1 MKFTLKD
8 YQDDAVAD
16 VLIQLSKSKKRW
28 HEDGDLHAFS
38 LAATTGA
45 GKTVMAGAVF
55 EALFHGEDT
64 YNFEADTGA
73 VVIWFSDDPSLNE
86 QTRFRLMEASD
97 KLKHS
102 DLVVVD
108 NSFRQEKLDAGKIYF
123 LNTQKLGKKSLLV
136 RGFDERNQADD
147 NQTQLFT
154 APAPDLRSHTIWD
167 VIQNTIEDPELT
179 LYLVLD
185 EAHRGMGRANAA
197 VQAEKSTLVQRL
209 INGGGGVPPVPV
221 VVGISATVERFN
233 EAMKIAEGRTTLP
246 NVVVDN
252 VKVQASGLLKDNI
265 ILDIPKEAGKFDG
278 VLVRR
283 ATQKVEASSTAWAEY
298 ALEQGIAESEAVKPL
313 LVLQVP
319 NTPEPSDIGKALD
332 TIFENWDEIG
342 PSNVAHVFG
351 ERKDLVFGQHDVPHI
366 EPQRVQETKGIRV
379 LIAKDAISTGWD
391 CPRAEVM
398 VSFRPAQDKTHIT
411 QLLGR
416 MVRTPLAMRIP
427 GNDKLNSV
435 DCLLPFFD
443 HKSVE
448 EVANAIRFGISESG
462 DSGLP
467 GRRVL
472 INPIEVFP
480 NPDVSDDVWSVFT
493 SLTSQT
499 LPKKVFKPIKRLTA
513 LSHELSFDKL
523 LSEAGLKAHQ
533 EMYKIFESA
542 KVRYKDQYENG
553 IKQILRVGGETL
565 NVDLTSG
572 KNTFTSFVEEADP
585 VVIRNEF
592 HFACRIFSKD
602 ICKSYVKYLV
612 EQSEEEPSDAIYTAY
627 TIVAALAKFEEIIRY
642 VEEEADKFAQK
653 WFAEFRVDIKAL
665 KDDRQEVYRQIKE
678 MSSDP
683 QDIDLIKPR
692 GWLVNSAA
700 IEANGEEKPLPLYL
714 SHLLCDENKEFPTEL
729 NKWEQSVVETE
740 MARVG
745 FIGWYRNPSAS
756 NLESLGAAYKEGDKF
771 KILRPDFLF
780 FSENQDGSI
789 AVDIVDPHGTHLSD
803 ALPKLKGLAV
813 YAVENEDKFRRVES
827 CALIGNKLRVLDL
840 KDEKVR
846 QAIETADDAK
856 SLFESHLAHD
866 LS

>member
-1 MKFTLKD
+1 
-8 YQDDAVAD
+8 
-16 VLIQLSKSKKRW
+16 
-28 HEDGDLHAFS
+28 
-38 LAATTGA
+38 
-45 GKTVMAGAVF
+45 
-55 EALFHGEDT
+55 
-64 YNFEADTGA
+64 
-73 VVIWFSDDPSLNE
+73 
-86 QTRFRLMEASD
+86 
-97 KLKHS
+97 
-102 DLVVVD
+102 
-108 NSFRQEKLDAGKIYF
+108 
-123 LNTQKLGKKSLLV
+123 
-136 RGFDERNQADD
+136 
-147 NQTQLFT
+147 
-154 APAPDLRSHTIWD
+154 
-167 VIQNTIEDPELT
+167 
-179 LYLVLD
+179 
-185 EAHRGMGRANAA
+185 
-197 VQAEKSTLVQRL
+197 
-209 INGGGGVPPVPV
+209 
-221 VVGISATVERFN
+221 
-233 EAMKIAEGRTTLP
+233 
-246 NVVVDN
+246 
-252 VKVQASGLLKDNI
+252 
-265 ILDIPKEAGKFDG
+265 
-278 VLVRR
+278 
-283 ATQKVEASSTAWAEY
+283 
-298 ALEQGIAESEAVKPL
+298 
-313 LVLQVP
+313 
-319 NTPEPSDIGKALD
+319 
-332 TIFENWDEIG
+332 
-342 PSNVAHVFG
+342 
-351 ERKDLVFGQHDVPHI
+351 
-366 EPQRVQETKGIRV
+366 
-379 LIAKDAISTGWD
+379 
-391 CPRAEVM
+391 
-398 VSFRPAQDKTHIT
+398 
-411 QLLGR
+411 
-416 MVRTPLAMRIP
+416 
-427 GNDKLNSV
+427 
-435 DCLLPFFD
+435 
-443 HKSVE
+443 VE
-448 EVANAIRFGISESG
+448 EVANAIRFGISDSG
-462 DSGLP
+462 ESGLP

-480 NPDVSDDVWSVFT
+480 NPDVSDGVWSVFT

-513 LSHELSFDKL
+513 LSHELSFDKF

-553 IKQILRVGGETL
+553 IKQILKVGGETL

-612 EQSEEEPSDAIYTAY
+612 KQSEEEPTDAIYQAY
-627 TIVAALAKFEEIIRY
+627 TLIAALAKSEEVIQY

-653 WFAEFRVDIKAL
+653 WFSEFRVDIKAL

-700 IEANGEEKPLPLYL
+700 IEANGEEKLLPLYL
-714 SHLLCDENKEFPTEL
+714 SHLLCNENKEFPTEL
-729 NKWEQSVVETE
+729 NQWEHSVVKTE

-756 NLESLGAAYKEGDKF
+756 NLESLGVAYKEGDKF

-813 YAVENEDKFRRVES
+813 YAVENEGKFRRVES

-856 SLFESHLAHD
+856 SLFESHSAHD